1 MHIDR
6 VDCDVLVVRDLDTD
20 NCDTAQDDAVVRVHT
35 NTGLL
40 GVGEVESNPWV
51 IKALIESPSS
61 NAYTRSLGE
70 LLLKEDPTD
79 PEAIWDRLYRES
91 FLVGRRGAGICA
103 LGALDMAVWDVFGKA
118 TGQPIWRLLASQPA
132 KTTVVPYASLLPT
145 GRTIEA
151 YRESLLGKALWAV
164 GAGYKAV
171 KLEILI
177 RGPFAQYGLQQSN
190 DTIVDL
196 VAAGRAA
203 VGPDIDLMVDVGY
216 CWADWREAAEV
227 MRRLEKHD
235 LFFVETPLMPDDL
248 DGYAKLAQATG
259 IPIAA
264 GELLQTRFEF
274 AELMDRGNVHVVQPD
289 VGRVGGITEAVRVAM
304 LARERGKLVVPHC
317 WRSGIGI
324 AASIHLAAV
333 SAHCP
338 YFEFLPAVAS
348 ESTLRKELV
357 ENDPIPVD
365 GRLPVP
371 SLPGLGVKLNMA
383 AFERFARFAKVGRVP
398 ENDSV
403 TARRLAAIG

>member
-1 MHIDR
+1 MYIDR
-6 VDCDVLVVRDLDTD
+6 VDCDVLVVPDFDTD
-20 NCDTAQDDAVVRVHT
+20 YCDTAQDDAVVRVHT
-35 NTGLL
+35 NTGLV

-51 IKALIESPSS
+51 IKALVESPSS

-70 LLLKEDPTD
+70 LLLNEDPTD

-103 LGALDMAVWDVFGKA
+103 LGALDMAVWDVCGKA
-118 TGQPIWRLLASQPA
+118 AGQPVWRLLDSQAEKAS
-132 KTTVVPYASLLPT
+132 VVPYASLLPA

-151 YRESLLGKALWAV
+151 YRESLLGKARWAV
-164 GAGYKAV
+164 HAGFKAV

-203 VGPDIDLMVDVGY
+203 LGPDIDLIVDVGY

-227 MRRLEKHD
+227 MLRLERHN
-235 LFFVETPLMPDDL
+235 LFFLETPLMPDDL

-304 LARERGKLVVPHC
+304 MARERGKLVVPHC

-324 AASIHLAAV
+324 AASTHLAAV
-333 SAHCP
+333 SANCP
-338 YFEFLPAVAS
+338 YFEFLPAAVS

-357 ENDPIPVD
+357 ENDPVPVE
-365 GRLPVP
+365 GQLPVP
-371 SLPGLGVKLNMA
+371 SLPGLGVQLNMA
-383 AFERFARFAKVGRVP
+383 AFERFARFAKNGGVP
-398 ENDSV
+398 ATDGV
-403 TARRLAAIG
+403 TARPLAAVG

>member
-1 MHIDR
+1 MYIDR
-6 VDCDVLVVRDLDTD
+6 VDCDVLVIPDFDTD
-20 NCDTAQDDAVVRVHT
+20 YCDTAQDDVVVRVHT

-51 IKALIESPSS
+51 IKALIDSPSS

-70 LLLKEDPTD
+70 LLLNEDPTD

-118 TGQPIWRLLASQPA
+118 TGQPVWRLLGSRAERS
-132 KTTVVPYASLLPT
+132 TVVPYASLLPA
-145 GRTIEA
+145 GRTIKA
-151 YRESLLGKALWAV
+151 YRESLLEKARWAV
-164 GAGYKAV
+164 STGFKAV

-216 CWADWREAAEV
+216 AWSDWREAAVV
-227 MRRLEKHD
+227 MRRLERHN

-248 DGYAKLAQATG
+248 DGHAKLGQATS

-274 AELMDRGNVHVVQPD
+274 AELMDRGKVHVVQPD
-289 VGRVGGITEAVRVAM
+289 VGRVGGITEAVRVANM
-304 LARERGKLVVPHC
+304 ARDRGKLVVPHC

-324 AASIHLAAV
+324 AASMHLAAV

-338 YFEFLPAVAS
+338 YFEFLPALAS
-348 ESTLRKELV
+348 ESTLRKELT
-357 ENDPIPVD
+357 ENDPVPVNGRIPV
-365 GRLPVP
+365 PCM
-371 SLPGLGVKLNMA
+371 PGLGVQLNMA
-383 AFERFARFAKVGRVP
+383 AFERFARFARTAGVRQTPG
-398 ENDSV
+398 V
-403 TARRLAAIG
+403 TARQLASIG